1 MCGRDN
7 RLGLAARWVSDHAA
21 GEVRATLAIP
31 EHFNGYPGTVH
42 GGILA
47 ALLDEAAARATLI
60 DGGFDDLMVTAKL
73 ELTYR
78 RPTPTGARIVV
89 VARLRR
95 RSRARALAVAEI
107 RLADGTV
114 TAEAEALLT
123 RPPPDVAQA
132 WEAER
137 PFWRVD
143 PE

>member
-1 MCGRDN
+1 VCGREN
-7 RLGLAARWVSDHAA
+7 TLGLAARWVSDRAA
-21 GEVRATLAIP
+21 GEVRATLEIP
-31 EHFNGYPGTVH
+31 ERFNGYPGTVH

-60 DGGFDDLMVTAKL
+60 EGGFEDLMVTAKL

-78 RPTPTGARIVV
+78 RPTPTGTRVV
-89 VARLRR
+89 VAARLRR
-95 RSRARALAVAEI
+95 RSRARAVATAEI

-123 RPPPDVAQA
+123 RPPPEVAEA